1 MVGAEENKKS
11 SKDSFLYNK
20 QEKFML
26 LLHVAKTETIFF
38 DIFKKE
44 CLYEHSTNA
53 CSHLRHHKF
62 LLPLRGA

>member
-26 LLHVAKTETIFF
+26 LLHVAKTETIFL
-38 DIFKKE
+38 I
-44 CLYEHSTNA
+44 S
-53 CSHLRHHKF
+53 LRKSVCMNTPQMRV
-62 LLPLRGA
+62 LI